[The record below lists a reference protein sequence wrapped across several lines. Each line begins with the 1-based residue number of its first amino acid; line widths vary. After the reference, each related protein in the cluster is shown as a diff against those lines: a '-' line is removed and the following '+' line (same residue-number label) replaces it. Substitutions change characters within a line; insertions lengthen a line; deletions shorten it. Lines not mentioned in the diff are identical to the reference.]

1 MDWYLVGR
9 ILGLLFWPLLAA
21 IVLYGLGWVLALPR
35 QPHIAVEIKR
45 WFRLAAIIGFVGTLF
60 FTGRDFL
67 KYTGAIG

>member
-21 IVLYGLGWVLALPR
+21 IALYGLGVLIALPR
-35 QPHIAVEIKR
+35 PPHVAIEIKR
-45 WFRLAAIIGFVGTLF
+45 WFRLAAIAGFAGTLF

-67 KYTGAIG
+67 KYAGAMG